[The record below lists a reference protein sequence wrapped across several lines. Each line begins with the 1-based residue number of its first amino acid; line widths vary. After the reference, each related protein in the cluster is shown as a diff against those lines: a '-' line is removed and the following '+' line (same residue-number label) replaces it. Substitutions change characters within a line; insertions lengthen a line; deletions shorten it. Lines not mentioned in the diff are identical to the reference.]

1 MSSNLVVV
9 HLECATNLQV
19 EKDSSLPPGMTTT
32 ILNCHLERRERS
44 CANWNHY
51 LDFYDKASARKL
63 YLRLKIFLWLGE
75 LAYLVLLGAARLQA
89 GEAKPSSAG
98 EWEKTVEAAKREGK
112 VVVSIPVSAEL
123 RKGIEKV
130 FKQRFGIETELNA
143 GRAAAIVGKIQQESK
158 SGVPYFDVHMGG
170 SESMVTG
177 LLSEGILA
185 PLEPAM
191 MLKEIKDPNNWWGGH
206 IWVDNAKR
214 YIYASQAYQVEN
226 IWCNTDSVKPEEI
239 RSLTDLLNPKWSGK
253 IGYLDPRTPGAGAST
268 WSFTWKLKG
277 EDYLKKLA
285 RQKLFVSRDQRVL
298 AESLAKGKIAVVV
311 GLSYYSLLPFIKA
324 GLPVKSVPTP
334 RDEVYVSGGSGNVTI
349 IKGAP
354 HPNATKV
361 FVNWFLGQ
369 EGQETYSRAMGQGTR
384 RLDVDTQW
392 LKEFGVIGA
401 KDNLT
406 PDQYPKLE
414 NQSEEKILKTREPA
428 AELARKLLD

>member
-1 MSSNLVVV
+1 MSIFN
-9 HLECATNLQV
+9 
-19 EKDSSLPPGMTTT
+19 
-32 ILNCHLERRERS
+32 
-44 CANWNHY
+44 
-51 LDFYDKASARKL
+51 DKAGARKL
-63 YLRLKIFLWLGE
+63 YLRLKIFLWLGG
-75 LAYLVLLGAARLQA
+75 LTYFALLGAGRLHA
-89 GEAKPSSAG
+89 GEAKPSSG
-98 EWEKTVEAAKREGK
+98 VEWERTVEAAKKEGK
-112 VVVSIPVSAEL
+112 VVVSIPASAEL
-123 RKGIEKV
+123 RRGIEKV
-130 FKQRFGIETELNA
+130 FKQRFGIEPELNV
-143 GRAAAIVGKIQQESK
+143 GRAASIVGRIQQESK

-191 MLKEIKDPNNWWGGH
+191 ILKEIKDPNNWWGGH

-214 YIYASQAYQVEN
+214 YIYASQAYQVET
-226 IWCNTDSVKPEEI
+226 IWCNTDFVKPEEI

-253 IGYLDPRTPGAGAST
+253 IGYLDPRTPGAGASM
-268 WSFTWKLKG
+268 WSFLLKLKG
-277 EDYLKKLA
+277 EDYLRKLA
-285 RQKLFVSRDQRVL
+285 GQKLFVNRDQRLL
-298 AESLAKGKIAVVV
+298 AESLAKGKIAVVI
-311 GLSYYSLLPFIKA
+311 GLSYYSLLPFAKA
-324 GLPVKSVPTP
+324 GLPVKSLPRP

-354 HPNATKV
+354 HPNASKV

-369 EGQETYSRAMGQGTR
+369 EGQETYSRAMGQATR

-392 LKEFGVIGA
+392 LKEFGVIAA

-414 NQSEEKILKTREPA
+414 NQSEEKILKMREPA